1 MTPGACGQV
10 LSATFRT
17 VDRMETTTDT
27 TAAAPLPTEHREL
40 LETLETHRRF
50 LRQTVAGLD
59 DEQARLRPTVSALC
73 LGGIVKHVAAMEEHW
88 MRFVVEGTGAMSFDP
103 TPEAVAARQAE
114 FELLPGET
122 LAAVLAGWDGIAART
137 AEIVAA
143 EPDLDRSHPLPEA
156 PWFEPG
162 ASWSVRRVLV
172 HLIAETA
179 QHAGHADIIRETID
193 GQRTMG

>member
-1 MTPGACGQV
+1 
-10 LSATFRT
+10 
-17 VDRMETTTDT
+17 METTTDA
-27 TAAAPLPTEHREL
+27 TATHLPAEHREL

-50 LRQTVAGLD
+50 LRHTVAGLD

-73 LGGIVKHVAAMEEHW
+73 LGGIVKHVAAMEERW
-88 MRFVVEGTGAMSFDP
+88 MRFVVEGTSAMSFDF
-103 TPEAVAARQAE
+103 TPEALAAREAE

-122 LAAVLAGWDGIAART
+122 LDAVLARWVDIAGRT
-137 AEIVAA
+137 TQIVAD